1 LRKKLGIEAKL
12 GLFFIS
18 LYLIWS
24 LGWFFYCYIL
34 NGSLGMPYRPIDD
47 LSLELLPPLTSGFL
61 FGTDVFGRSLM
72 ETISAGLLYSFGIGL
87 LVSIMAATLG
97 IIIGY
102 MSALGSKWIR
112 TPFDLLTNIIFVF
125 PSILIAI
132 LFMSVIGP
140 SYFALVF
147 LLTVTGWPAYAKIVR
162 VEVKRIYSQSFVEA
176 SVANGI
182 SGFGLFF
189 KVILPNILPIV
200 LVQVCLGM
208 SGVIISEATLG
219 FLGIG
224 GSEYSFGANLSLAKS
239 VLLEAPHMTIIYSL
253 ILGGLIMG
261 LNLLGDGFRDYL
273 DPKNNVGKKI

>member
-1 LRKKLGIEAKL
+1 MVR
-12 GLFFIS
+12 
-18 LYLIWS
+18 
-24 LGWFFYCYIL
+24 
-34 NGSLGMPYRPIDD
+34 PYRPIDD

-61 FGTDVFGRSLM
+61 FGTDVFGRSLI
-72 ETISAGLLYSFGIGL
+72 ETISAGLLYSFGIGI
-87 LVSIMAATLG
+87 LVSVMAATLG

-112 TPFDLLTNIIFVF
+112 SPFDLLTNIIFVF

-147 LLTVTGWPAYAKIVR
+147 VLTVTGWPAYAKIVR

-224 GSEYSFGANLSLAKS
+224 GSEYSFGANLSLAKT

-261 LNLLGDGFRDYL
+261 LNLLGDGFRDFL